1 MTTKTNSNSNGE
13 SPKNEESKNAF
24 SNNFGV
30 SPFEMMKNMWG
41 QIGNNFNLAPNMN
54 LTGMSIPTLDTEE
67 LDKQIKDMRAVEG
80 WLRMNLS
87 MLQMTIQNLEMQ
99 KTSLTAVQT
108 MSKFTAN
115 VIKSA
120 DQRNKEASEQ
130 GDTPPMLFPWQF
142 MQQMT
147 EQFHQNATNIANVAK
162 ESASAAMKVSTE
174 TTNAVKAATDSIVAK
189 TKSHKKK
196 GE

>member
-1 MTTKTNSNSNGE
+1 MTTNTEKSNE
-13 SPKNEESKNAF
+13 KAENAF
-24 SNNFGV
+24 STNFGV
-30 SPFEMMKNMWG
+30 SPFEMLKNMWG
-41 QIGNNFNLAPNMN
+41 QIGNNFNAVPNMN
-54 LTGMSIPTLDTEE
+54 LTGMPVPTLDTEE

-99 KTSLTAVQT
+99 KTSLTAVKS
-108 MSKFTAN
+108 MSQFTAN

-120 DQRNKEASEQ
+120 DERHKNANEK

-147 EQFHQNATNIANVAK
+147 EQLHQNATNIANVAK
-162 ESASAAMKVSTE
+162 ESAKTAMKVSEETSNAIKTTTE
-174 TTNAVKAATDSIVAK
+174 SIVAK
-189 TKSHKKK
+189 TKKPNKK
-196 GE
+196 E

>member
-1 MTTKTNSNSNGE
+1 MTTKNTNTNTENA
-13 SPKNEESKNAF
+13 KNDDSKNAF
-24 SNNFGV
+24 SNSFGV

-41 QIGNNFNLAPNMN
+41 QIGNNFNAVPNMN
-54 LTGMSIPTLDTEE
+54 LSGMPVPTLNTEE

-120 DQRNKEASEQ
+120 DQRNKEVAEQ

-162 ESASAAMKVSTE
+162 ENAAAAMKVSTE
-174 TTNAVKAATDSIVAK
+174 TTNAVKAATESIVTK

>member
-1 MTTKTNSNSNGE
+1 MTTKTENTNNNTE
-13 SPKNEESKNAF
+13 QQAF
-24 SNNFGV
+24 SNTFGV

-41 QIGNNFNLAPNMN
+41 QIGSNFNAIPNMN
-54 LTGMSIPTLDTEE
+54 LTGMSVPTMDTEE

-120 DQRNKEASEQ
+120 DQRHSDAKEQ
-130 GDTPPMLFPWQF
+130 GNTPPMLFPWQF

-162 ESASAAMKVSTE
+162 ENAAAAMKVSTE
-174 TTNAVKAATDSIVAK
+174 TTNAVKAATESIVAK
-189 TKSHKKK
+189 TKSQKKK

>member
-1 MTTKTNSNSNGE
+1 MTTKTENSTKTNTE
-13 SPKNEESKNAF
+13 QQNAF

-41 QIGNNFNLAPNMN
+41 QIGNNFNAIPNMN
-54 LTGMSIPTLDTEE
+54 LTGMSVPTMDTEE

-99 KTSLTAVQT
+99 KTSLTAVKT
-108 MSKFTAN
+108 MSQFTAN

-120 DQRNKEASEQ
+120 DQRHSDAKEQ
-130 GDTPPMLFPWQF
+130 GNTPPMLFPWQF

-162 ESASAAMKVSTE
+162 ESAAAAMKVSTE
-174 TTNAVKAATDSIVAK
+174 TTNAVKSTADAIVAK
-189 TKSHKKK
+189 TKSQKKK

>member
-1 MTTKTNSNSNGE
+1 MTTKNTNTNTENA
-13 SPKNEESKNAF
+13 KNDDSKNAF
-24 SNNFGV
+24 SNSFGV

-41 QIGNNFNLAPNMN
+41 QIGNNFNTVPNMN
-54 LTGMSIPTLDTEE
+54 LSGMPVPTLNTEE

-115 VIKSA
+115 IIKSA
-120 DQRNKEASEQ
+120 DQRHNDAKEQ
-130 GDTPPMLFPWQF
+130 GETPPMLFPWQF

-147 EQFHQNATNIANVAK
+147 EQFQQNATNIANVAK
-162 ESASAAMKVSTE
+162 ENAAAAMKVSTE
-174 TTNAVKAATDSIVAK
+174 TTNAVKAATESIVAK

>member
-1 MTTKTNSNSNGE
+1 MTTKNTNTNTENA
-13 SPKNEESKNAF
+13 KNDDSKNAF
-24 SNNFGV
+24 SNSFGV

-41 QIGNNFNLAPNMN
+41 QIGNNFNAVPNMN
-54 LTGMSIPTLDTEE
+54 LSGMPVPTLNTEE

-108 MSKFTAN
+108 MSKFTAH

-120 DQRNKEASEQ
+120 DQRNK
-130 GDTPPMLFPWQF
+130 
-142 MQQMT
+142 
-147 EQFHQNATNIANVAK
+147 
-162 ESASAAMKVSTE
+162 
-174 TTNAVKAATDSIVAK
+174 
-189 TKSHKKK
+189 
-196 GE
+196 